1 MPLFRLFPPFLSGTS
16 RVTLHMLQLL
26 LALVPAVIA
35 LVFFFGPGV
44 LVNITFAVVVAL
56 ITEALMLKLRNRP
69 LKPFLTD
76 GSAIVTAVLFA
87 MAIPP
92 LAPWWLTVVG
102 IVFAI
107 VFAKHLFGGLGYNP
121 FNPAMIA
128 YVLLLLSF
136 PLEMTTWL
144 PATGVADN
152 SVGLVSAFH
161 LIFTGELA
169 NGVNVD
175 TFSGATP
182 LDVMKTQIRLSELPS
197 YIVSQPL
204 FGLFGGIGWEWI
216 NVWFAVG
223 GLFLIYQ
230 GVISWH
236 IPVAMISA
244 LLVISSITFFIS
256 PESTASPLFHLVS
269 GGTMI
274 GAFFIATDPV
284 TAATTVKGRLVFG
297 AGVGLLT
304 YIIRVWGGY
313 PDGIAFAVILMNMLA
328 PLIDY
333 YTQPKVYGSGSVK

>member
-16 RVTLHMLQLL
+16 RVTLHMTQLL
-26 LALVPAVIA
+26 LALVPALIA

-44 LVNITFAVVVAL
+44 LINITFAIVIAL
-56 ITEALMLKLRNRP
+56 ITEALMLKLRDRP

-76 GSAIVTAVLFA
+76 GSALVTAVLFA

-144 PATGVADN
+144 PATGIADN
-152 SVGLVSAFH
+152 SVDFVSAFH
-161 LIFTGELA
+161 LIFNGELA
-169 NGVNVD
+169 NGVSVD
-175 TFSGATP
+175 AYSGATP

-197 YIVSQPL
+197 TIANQPL

-223 GLFLIYQ
+223 GLFLIYR

-236 IPVAMISA
+236 IPVAMITA
-244 LLVISSITFFIS
+244 LLIISSITFVIA
-256 PESTASPLFHLVS
+256 PESTASPLFHLLS